1 MNFVVVDTVDKADVE
16 KKIVNREWKVVEAEK
31 SVDSSTFLF
40 VEVQTLVIVFRKG
53 QRSERVWYRV
63 SFKKP
68 LQISDFPL

>member
-53 QRSERVWYRV
+53 QRSERV
-63 SFKKP
+63 
-68 LQISDFPL
+68 

>member
-1 MNFVVVDTVDKADVE
+1 VNFVVVDTVDKADVE

-53 QRSERVWYRV
+53 QRSERV
-63 SFKKP
+63 
-68 LQISDFPL
+68 